1 MYFHSLLSLI
11 ILLII
16 VIVNIME
23 NIEKDFKLFA
33 KDKLNISSSLI
44 DDINKSNVNTLTPVI
59 LEERK
64 LQATAVDIYSRLLY
78 DRVIYMGHE
87 FTPETCNLIVAQLL
101 YLNSLDTRD
110 ISLYINSPGGS
121 VIDGLAVVD
130 TMDFIESD
138 VSTSCIGV
146 AASMAAVLL
155 SHGKKGKRFILPHG
169 RVMIHQVSSANR
181 GTYSDMKIEMEQ
193 TLRCRNDVYTILANN
208 IGKTFEEVETLCDR
222 NNWFIGKEAIDLGI
236 CDSLLI
242 KKS

>member
-11 ILLII
+11 ILSII

-87 FTPETCNLIVAQLL
+87 FTPET
-101 YLNSLDTRD
+101 
-110 ISLYINSPGGS
+110 
-121 VIDGLAVVD
+121 
-130 TMDFIESD
+130 
-138 VSTSCIGV
+138 
-146 AASMAAVLL
+146 
-155 SHGKKGKRFILPHG
+155 
-169 RVMIHQVSSANR
+169 
-181 GTYSDMKIEMEQ
+181 
-193 TLRCRNDVYTILANN
+193 
-208 IGKTFEEVETLCDR
+208 
-222 NNWFIGKEAIDLGI
+222 
-236 CDSLLI
+236 
-242 KKS
+242 